1 MSEILSVE
9 LLAAG
14 STVLGAVY
22 AAGLQLLEARR
33 SRTRVQHLTQVIAEG
48 GENTE
53 APVLSADSE
62 QRPAEWKHDWLEAAA
77 RKRSDLDIQN
87 HASAQQQQ
95 RMTTIASLLC
105 GAIAIGV
112 IMYGLIT
119 GDPGDPQG
127 LATVAAGLLPG
138 AASGLLFWQSRGASE
153 RADKF
158 ADRISTTA
166 ARSEALR
173 MSATILD
180 PGSRDRFATA
190 VLLSI
195 AFPELSGQEIWRM
208 AESIDAEGEGEQGAR

>member
-9 LLAAG
+9 LFAAG
-14 STVLGAVY
+14 STVLGAAY
-22 AAGLQLLEARR
+22 AAALQLLEARR

-53 APVLSADSE
+53 APVLSADD
-62 QRPAEWKHDWLEAAA
+62 RPAEWTHDWLEAAA
-77 RKRSDLDIQN
+77 RKRSDLDIAN

-95 RMTTIASLLC
+95 RLTTIASLLC

-112 IMYGLIT
+112 IMYGLLT

-138 AASGLLFWQSRGASE
+138 AASGLLFWQSRGASV
-153 RADKF
+153 RADRF
-158 ADRISTTA
+158 ADRIATTA
-166 ARSEALR
+166 ARAEALR

-190 VLLSI
+190 VLLST

-208 AESIDAEGEGEQGAR
+208 AESIDTEGEAGQGQP